1 MFLPIPN
8 PADYGLSAEYGFLL
22 PELPLEVLPQ
32 AYYHEWERVANGLH
46 GFLLDGRL
54 SDIVSELP
62 TISTIWLKE
71 EAERRRAFVLLT
83 FILQAYA

>member
-8 PADYGLSAEYGFLL
+8 PADYGLSAEYGFLP

-32 AYYHEWERVANGLH
+32 AYYHEWERVANDLH